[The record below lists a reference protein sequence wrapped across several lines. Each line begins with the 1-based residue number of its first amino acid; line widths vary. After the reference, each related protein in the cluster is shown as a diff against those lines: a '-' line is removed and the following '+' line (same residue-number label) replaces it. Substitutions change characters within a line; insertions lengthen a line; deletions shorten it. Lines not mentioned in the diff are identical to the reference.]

1 MVLTLPA
8 VKACFK
14 VHDPA
19 PPPPDHGMED
29 EMVIE
34 ERHRVADL
42 NPSEQLVWV
51 KNLRKVYNSRLHA
64 VRGISFAAATGQVFG
79 LLGVN
84 GAGKT
89 TTFKM
94 LCGQVEPSDDE
105 VRIKGL
111 DVSTHVHE
119 VRKIIGYCPQFNAL
133 LDNLTVTEHLYLYA
147 RLKGLSGKS
156 LKTEVEKQTNELD
169 LTSFVDSRAG
179 ALSGGNKRKLSVA
192 MAVIG
197 EPLMVFLDEPSAGM
211 DPVARRF
218 MWSVVENIAERRK
231 KSVVILTTH
240 SMDEADALC
249 ACIAIQVD
257 GRFRCLGNGQQIKS
271 RYGEGLEL
279 NVKVAPP
286 TAEEVDELSR
296 KIGGPPSRFMLVSA
310 IISALKGGVI
320 SEASYKQVCA
330 VTILT

>member
-64 VRGISFAAATGQVFG
+64 VRGISFAAATGQVLG

-94 LCGQVEPSDDE
+94 LCGQVEPSDGE

-211 DPVARRF
+211 DPVARRS
-218 MWSVVENIAERRK
+218 MWSVVENISERRH
-231 KSVVILTTH
+231 KSVVILTSH

-249 ACIAIQVD
+249 ARIAIQVD

-271 RYGEGLEL
+271 KYGEGLEL
-279 NVKVAPP
+279 SVKIVSPSML
-286 TAEEVDELSR
+286 EVEELSR
-296 KIGGPPSRFMLVSA
+296 RIGGLPSEPMLVSTV
-310 IISALKGGVI
+310 ISKLRGGVI